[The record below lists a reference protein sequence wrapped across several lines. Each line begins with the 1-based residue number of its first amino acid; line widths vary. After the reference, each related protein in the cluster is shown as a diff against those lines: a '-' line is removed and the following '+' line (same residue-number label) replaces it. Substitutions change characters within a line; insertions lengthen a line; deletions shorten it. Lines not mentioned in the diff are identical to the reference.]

1 MDARISRF
9 SCTLALLAV
18 AIAWPLGS
26 TPAGQTA
33 PPTDEQVMDRAG
45 HYVVGYGE
53 QLPLLIATESY
64 SQWKEDEEGSIRP
77 WHQTLL
83 AEFVL
88 MRLETG
94 DDWVA
99 YRDTYEKDGK
109 RLGEATDRLQRLFV
123 RGGEKVGSAAA
134 RSLSNESAQLNLAR
148 MGKAFNTP
156 TMALFFLRP
165 ANQARFE
172 FKRSS
177 EDKVSG
183 VRVWRIRYKETTR
196 PTLYRSPGGRDM
208 PVEGSAW
215 INPDDGR
222 VYRTHME
229 IVLRAERT
237 VNRNDSLAS
246 VTVTYRPDPED
257 AFLVPR
263 EMLETYEFLEP
274 RTISG
279 RDIRTKV
286 NCTAT
291 YTDVKRIGR

>member
-1 MDARISRF
+1 MNARTSPF
-9 SCTLALLAV
+9 SCTVALLAV
-18 AIAWPLGS
+18 AVAWPLGG

-33 PPTDEQVMDRAG
+33 LPTVGQVLERAG
-45 HYVVGYGE
+45 RYVVGYGE
-53 QLPLLIATESY
+53 QLPLLIATETY

-77 WHQTLL
+77 FHETLV
-83 AEFVL
+83 AEFAL

-109 RLGEATDRLQRLFV
+109 RLGEAADRLQRLFV
-123 RGGEKVGSAAA
+123 QGGEKVGSALA
-134 RSLSNESAQLNLAR
+134 RRLSNESAQFNLAR

-172 FKRSS
+172 FKKNS
-177 EDKVSG
+177 EDKVNG

-196 PTLYRSPGGRDM
+196 PTLYRSSGGKDM

-215 INPDDGR
+215 ISPDDGK

-246 VTVTYRPDPED
+246 VTVTYRPGPED
-257 AFLVPR
+257 PILVPG

-291 YTDVKRIGR
+291 YTGVKRIGR